1 MVWVVL
7 AMSKSNEPWTKLV
20 EKSTAEKRCSSKD
33 SISCLFS
40 NNDWLWQTKWF
51 IECELRLES
60 RTCLSKPWELVKP
73 QLHVAKMPTPPDTS
87 LGRAT
92 RDEDEHNEAFALSE
106 ITWRNSCGVVESQLS
121 DAWVVYQMLV
131 AYGFSWT
138 GFSFWWSLL
147 SDFREDLPAPVRHEP
162 LHHQRILR
170 YVCTMLLLRV
180 IGSPREGQPRFF
192 GPKLMQPWEKEID
205 MESIQ
210 DSKKSKGS
218 LMYPPHVSSS
228 WNRQDSCI
236 SFREDLRSQWVVGWR
251 EDVISIE
258 RKDRKD
264 PKFPTDLIW
273 KLWEPWFMCYEL
285 IDNMTGKKTWILR
298 APYKMLK
305 KCHFNLQKAQN
316 FHLGRTWIRG
326 AHQPRWL
333 PFMFHA
339 TGQLAQA
346 KIETDLTG
354 RKFCGR
360 GQVP

>member
-218 LMYPPHVSSS
+218 LMYPPAGTDRTVASPSAKIWDLNELWVDVRMSYRLKGRTGRTRNFLQISSENYES
-228 WNRQDSCI
+228 LDSC
-236 SFREDLRSQWVVGWR
+236 V
-251 EDVISIE
+251 
-258 RKDRKD
+258 
-264 PKFPTDLIW
+264 T
-273 KLWEPWFMCYEL
+273 
-285 IDNMTGKKTWILR
+285 N
-298 APYKMLK
+298 
-305 KCHFNLQKAQN
+305 
-316 FHLGRTWIRG
+316 
-326 AHQPRWL
+326 
-333 PFMFHA
+333 
-339 TGQLAQA
+339 
-346 KIETDLTG
+346 
-354 RKFCGR
+354 
-360 GQVP
+360 